1 VGNRAFG
8 RRQAEVMSAGTN
20 VDCVANIRWQAQ
32 GVLSNALIG
41 VIEIQASGF
50 NVQTL
55 ARCEASGKQFA

>member
-1 VGNRAFG
+1 
-8 RRQAEVMSAGTN
+8 MSAGAN

-32 GVLSNALIG
+32 GVLSNALIA